1 MGDMLDQSFYA
12 IGDMKFRTASTTVE
26 KLQRAY
32 RESGFQIE
40 KWDTVSVSYNKETE
54 SDVMTAFCLLAKK
67 I

>member
-1 MGDMLDQSFYA
+1 MQNYA
-12 IGDMKFRTASTTVE
+12 VGDMKFRTVSTMLE

-40 KWDTVSVSYNKETE
+40 KWETVSVSYNKETE
-54 SDVMTAFCLLAKK
+54 SDVPAFCLLARK